1 MSSTISHAEPSA
13 NKALLS
19 LTCAIFLTYLT
30 VALPLPVIP
39 LYVHFELGMS
49 NLMVGV
55 AVGIQFLATVLTRGY
70 AGRLADRFGGKR
82 SRDRG

>member
-1 MSSTISHAEPSA
+1 MSSTISHAESSA

-19 LTCAIFLTYLT
+19 PTCAIFLAYLT
-30 VALPLPVIP
+30 VALLLPVIP
-39 LYVHFELGMS
+39 LYARFERGMS
-49 NLMVGV
+49 NLMVG

-82 SRDRG
+82 SA